1 MLDMG
6 RDARCWVRGLMFEVL
21 GLQAQVLRIVS
32 ALCIPSAVTGC
43 SPAAVPA
50 EVSAVAGLV
59 ASSVVA
65 IDAASAA
72 AHAAQPRNSTVSIPS
87 TRAVRAHRCA
97 QVPRKVAQYSGR
109 DAVVRLEGLRDLRQA
124 SATAISQA
132 TASATGNSSAFA
144 QSLAQATASGNV
156 SAAAS
161 ALAQAVAAG
170 GSQAQAA
177 AQAVAQAQAT
187 NPSAAGQVV
196 ARGQASAV
204 STALAQAAATAPAAA
219 TGSAIA
225 TALSQAQAQG
235 GSAQANSL
243 AQAVAGA
250 ANQGGTGTSQ
260 ALAQALASA
269 QGSGVPGSTAAAQA
283 VAQAA
288 AQAGGA
294 ATALAQRAMAPK
306 RKLEANGRQRP
317 VQDDDKDDDSEQT
330 SDSGEDTSSGASG
343 SSFPSEDEEEDSGSA
358 ADSDEDQDV
367 SEIRVEFQFFGPEE
381 KDFLGLKTLLS
392 SYLNGEQ
399 YDSTGLVDAII
410 SEGDVGSVVKT
421 DEDDDPIAVMA
432 VLNTTQYKDAAFM
445 QQLRQ
450 FMLGNAS
457 AYSQQLAQSL
467 DGPGTGLLINER
479 LLNSPPSLAPPLLQF
494 LLNEIKSR
502 AAQDDEDAKNFQYQR
517 LLLMTRIFVDS
528 SVGGV
533 PVLRNSGA
541 PAPSAAGV
549 TKHAKP
555 GSSASRSVPQTA
567 QVSQARTEVP
577 QSALV
582 FTRPEDEYLHA
593 QCDWHFIFPV
603 PDRPITKDGLVAH
616 RLVMQVQM
624 AKVLTAQ
631 KELDEVVGNMA
642 AGFRLDRDTNF
653 QRIGESM
660 QRPLELCSWRD
671 RESLPPV
678 GKEYQQ
684 GYKLV
689 NDRLPKGR
697 QRLHWGAEYRPG
709 IDGP

>member
-1 MLDMG
+1 M
-6 RDARCWVRGLMFEVL
+6 
-21 GLQAQVLRIVS
+21 QATTL
-32 ALCIPSAVTGC
+32 LT
-43 SPAAVPA
+43 
-50 EVSAVAGLV
+50 
-59 ASSVVA
+59 
-65 IDAASAA
+65 
-72 AHAAQPRNSTVSIPS
+72 SIP
-87 TRAVRAHRCA
+87 
-97 QVPRKVAQYSGR
+97 
-109 DAVVRLEGLRDLRQA
+109 
-124 SATAISQA
+124 I
-132 TASATGNSSAFA
+132 F
-144 QSLAQATASGNV
+144 
-156 SAAAS
+156 
-161 ALAQAVAAG
+161 
-170 GSQAQAA
+170 
-177 AQAVAQAQAT
+177 
-187 NPSAAGQVV
+187 
-196 ARGQASAV
+196 
-204 STALAQAAATAPAAA
+204 
-219 TGSAIA
+219 
-225 TALSQAQAQG
+225 
-235 GSAQANSL
+235 
-243 AQAVAGA
+243 
-250 ANQGGTGTSQ
+250 
-260 ALAQALASA
+260 
-269 QGSGVPGSTAAAQA
+269 
-283 VAQAA
+283 
-288 AQAGGA
+288 
-294 ATALAQRAMAPK
+294 QRAMAPK
-306 RKLEANGRQRP
+306 RKLEANVRQRP

-330 SDSGEDTSSGASG
+330 SDSGEDTSSDASG

-358 ADSDEDQDV
+358 ADSDEDHDV

-467 DGPGTGLLINER
+467 DGLGTGLLINER

-533 PVLRNSGA
+533 PVLRSSGA

-549 TKHAKP
+549 TKHTKP

-642 AGFRLDRDTNF
+642 AGFSGRAEGHEDAASPAADESSRAGPSQVERAQAQVTRLTAEALEAAAAA
-653 QRIGESM
+653 GAG
-660 QRPLELCSWRD
+660 PLARQG
-671 RESLPPV
+671 
-678 GKEYQQ
+678 GK
-684 GYKLV
+684 KKK
-689 NDRLPKGR
+689 RR
-697 QRLHWGAEYRPG
+697 QAA
-709 IDGP
+709 